1 MAIPF
6 VLNITGG
13 EDALDTGLGGS
24 GYSEDVA
31 VFIGGELVPDKGG
44 GGFVAC
50 IIRIFL
56 LVRGM
61 SGLTNSVEET
71 VDLELALLTG
81 LGVFELEALKE
92 VAVALALGRDGLYIS
107 TYHQAKPRRE
117 THVPEDSDLGVRG
130 QPLGHDFGRAEL
142 VTADKNVDVGTV
154 FGQVCVSATHI
165 GIDRVTHR

>member
-107 TYHQAKPRRE
+107 TYPQAKPSLGENLTFQSTVTLGCAVNRLAMILDARSSLRR
-117 THVPEDSDLGVRG
+117 TR
-130 QPLGHDFGRAEL
+130 
-142 VTADKNVDVGTV
+142 T
-154 FGQVCVSATHI
+154 
-165 GIDRVTHR
+165 